1 MPGCHAISIMQF
13 TKAARLE
20 GYRALFD
27 PHYVPPLLVGRTKEA
42 GFLKGFLADSVALKL
57 ASHIPDTSGMAVMMN
72 GLKGVGKATLVRK
85 VVNELQEAHVGTS
98 PIRLQNIDINC
109 IEKDEAQLL
118 GDLLAKLDIDLGL
131 PAGSPVDVAGTW
143 NAILAILRKRAATT
157 AYTVFFNNV
166 ECVPLR
172 FFNKLAWNLKHQGM
186 NLLMATSMRHNNYF
200 IENLD
205 LSMDLDVYKIGD
217 LNEIVEQRARIAF
230 PGMDPRVGQFI
241 TDSVVAFDSARPGPC
256 INVMKYLYPH
266 VVEGNADSISLGLI
280 QDSVKNA
287 LPEISYNELELAEFF
302 ADASIQKIIFLDNI
316 IGHVE
321 ASGQFYISRGK
332 LKEVYDMTCE
342 SLDMEPIVN
351 EFNTFMAELMACNIL
366 LKSNHQ
372 PGSFFTMIPLQLIK
386 GYIDATIK

>member
-1 MPGCHAISIMQF
+1 MQS

-27 PHYVPPLLVGRTKEA
+27 PHYVPPLLVGRKKEA
-42 GFLKGFLADSVALKL
+42 AFLKGFLTDSVALKL
-57 ASHIPDTSGMAVMMN
+57 ASDSCDTSGMVVMMN
-72 GLKGVGKATLVRK
+72 GLKGIGKATLVHK
-85 VVNELQEAHVGTS
+85 VVNELQETCLDMS
-98 PIRLQNIDINC
+98 PLRLKNITINC
-109 IEKDEAQLL
+109 IEKDEAHLL
-118 GDLLAKLDIDLGL
+118 GDLLAKLDIDLVL
-131 PAGSPVDVAGTW
+131 PASSPVDIAGTW
-143 NAILAILRKRAATT
+143 NAISAILRKRAAST

-217 LNEIVEQRARIAF
+217 LNEIVEQRAKIAF
-230 PGMDPRVGQFI
+230 PGMDPCVGHFI

-256 INVMKYLYPH
+256 ITVMKYLYPH
-266 VVEGNADSISLGLI
+266 VAEGNADSISLGLI

-302 ADASIQKIIFLDNI
+302 ADASIQKVIFLDNI
-316 IGHVE
+316 VGHAE
-321 ASGQFYISRGK
+321 ASGQFYLSQAE
-332 LKEVYDMTCE
+332 LKEVYDTTCD
-342 SLDMEPIVN
+342 SLDMEPAPN
-351 EFNTFMAELMACNIL
+351 EFNTFMTELMACNIL

-372 PGSFFTMIPLQLIK
+372 PGSFFTMVPLQLIK